1 MKPLRKLF
9 LVLFLGLL
17 IYGNYNGY
25 FDEAIEY
32 SGEVVKDFKKEE
44 NLQEIPVDCDDCISI
59 ANWNIQTFGKTKWA
73 KEEVKGKILNVLP
86 YYDII
91 FIQEIREKSG
101 ESFDELCLE
110 LNDEYDCIISS
121 RAGRSTS
128 KEQYGVIYRK
138 DITVERVID
147 YNLDADAND
156 FWERPPLRV
165 DFIVDEYSFSAYNIH
180 IKPDDVLE
188 EFGSL
193 ERLVEKE
200 DHKETDN
207 VILLGDLNA
216 DGFYYDEDK
225 NELFLDYE
233 WVIDDSMDTTVA
245 KSDNTYDR
253 IIMSDNMYRDYE
265 SMGVYKNV
273 VKEVSDHYLVWVQI
287 DID

>member
-25 FDEAIEY
+25 FDDAIEY

-44 NLQEIPVDCDDCISI
+44 NLQEIPVDCEGCLSI
-59 ANWNIQTFGKTKWA
+59 ANWNIQTFGQTKWA
-73 KEEVKGKILNVLP
+73 KEEVREKILNVIP

-110 LNDEYDCIISS
+110 LEGEYDCLISS
-121 RAGRSTS
+121 RAGRSSS
-128 KEQYGVIYRK
+128 KEQYGVIYK
-138 DITVERVID
+138 NEIIIENVID
-147 YNLDADAND
+147 YNLDENSND

-165 DFIVDEYSFSAYNIH
+165 DFIVEDYSFSAYNIH

-188 EFGSL
+188 EFGYL

-200 DHKETDN
+200 GHDKKDN
-207 VILLGDLNA
+207 VILLGDFNA
-216 DGFYYDEDK
+216 DGFYYNEDK

-233 WVIDDSMDTTVA
+233 WIIEDSIDTTVA

-253 IIMSDNMYRDYE
+253 IIMNDNMYSDYE
-265 SMGVYKNV
+265 SIGIYKNV

-287 DID
+287 DVD